1 MCSGIT
7 SAKPSAF
14 SMKSPY
20 WAANAPPSSS
30 WWAKTSGLTMFS
42 PSPSWRAVSL
52 AIAMWSPVI
61 IFTSLPSAIA
71 FTTVSAV
78 SWRGG
83 SYSESTP
90 RNSQLESSRPFFVR
104 ATPSVRKPR
113 AAYSST
119 TASTRAR
126 ISLSSTRSQITCGDP
141 FDTEKTE
148 PSGPHSVASVRLRIG
163 SKGTNF
169 VSA

>member
-20 WAANAPPSSS
+20 CAAKAPPNSS

-163 SKGTNF
+163 SNGTNF